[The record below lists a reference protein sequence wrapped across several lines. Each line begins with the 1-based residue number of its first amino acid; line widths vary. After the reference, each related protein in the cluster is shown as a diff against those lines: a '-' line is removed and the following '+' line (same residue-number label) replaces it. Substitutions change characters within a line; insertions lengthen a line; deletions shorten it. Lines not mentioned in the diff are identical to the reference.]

1 MSERLVKDRSNG
13 SGVHNSVED
22 RWYSMA
28 YSLESSL
35 LQAGAKP
42 KEDYNVLDLY
52 RLTQPFILENFK
64 SDEIKFYDSA
74 FQTWIDS
81 K

>member
-1 MSERLVKDRSNG
+1 MSERLVKDRSSG
-13 SGVHNSVED
+13 SGVRNSVED

-35 LQAGAKP
+35 IQAGAKS
-42 KEDYNVLDLY
+42 KADYNILDLY
-52 RLTQPFILENFK
+52 RLTQPFILEDFK
-64 SDEIKFYDSA
+64 NNEIEFCDSG